1 MTYNSAKKFGIYF
14 ITAGIIAALA
24 SCGQATS
31 PIEEMDKPV
40 RLVRNDTITQVE
52 DNDGRM
58 YTLNSYEEFDY
69 ATALLALGDTLQS
82 PMEI

>member
-1 MTYNSAKKFGIYF
+1 MTDKRGRKFGINF
-14 ITAGIIAALA
+14 LLIGIIAALT
-24 SCGQATS
+24 SCGMDPS
-31 PIEEMDKPV
+31 PLEKMAQPIRV
-40 RLVRNDTITQVE
+40 VRNDTITQVE

-69 ATALLALGDTLQS
+69 ATALLSLGDTLKD